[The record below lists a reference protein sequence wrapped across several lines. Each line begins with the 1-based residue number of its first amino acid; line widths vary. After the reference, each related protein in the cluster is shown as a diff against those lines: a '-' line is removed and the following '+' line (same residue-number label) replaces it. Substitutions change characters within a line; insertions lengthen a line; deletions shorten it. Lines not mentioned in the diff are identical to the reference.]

1 MRPLQAAWGVAGAQ
15 APTRRFRR
23 VAAVT
28 RTRDCRRLRGGSRR
42 PTAVSVSRPDLT
54 ASASRFQRFRVVT
67 ILRRRVSCRPG
78 IRAVLRPDS
87 ESGNSH
93 GQAERLSNGLW
104 PQAERLSNGLWPK
117 AKCSELQRWHGHRD
131 CD

>member
-93 GQAERLSNGLW
+93 GHWQADRLFNGLW
-104 PQAERLSNGLWPK
+104 PQ